1 MNINFLTPKISN
13 INTVPKVENSHN
25 STPVMQSK
33 LSPLTADT
41 VSFTGVKDKATKAA
55 SNGVKRVIGPVQ
67 EEIQKRGATLLDF
80 LGVHYETVEMPR
92 YERLANNF
100 LNACNTNAEK
110 LRAKGL
116 PFSFDMGYN
125 SQFPVKSRKSF
136 ESKVERSKSFT
147 VYDPIR
153 DTVYCSDPYDLS
165 NLEEFLREQRA
176 SGYIVAP
183 IDVPIEKMMKK
194 GYIPT
199 PEEIE
204 LGIKTVKVPDIDIRL
219 DNSLLDMDSLPENL
233 KYFVSDKLPSGLED
247 VQIRFIRPCDLDKQ
261 NPVYH
266 ETLIMFGPN
275 STLAKH
281 QEHRDVYQWVRKF
294 EELEV
299 PLEETSLRTHAGKA
313 KHYISMIKDMFRGK
327 VSQKLFI
334 NAKNKDYAGIED
346 EVIIGF
352 QEQDIKLFEGYFNGL
367 RDRINSVYAQLRK
380 STPYANFMK
389 TRDQKRIQEIYE
401 ALGNTINYYNSKV
414 GLPLVE
420 IKKPAK

>member
-1 MNINFLTPKISN
+1 MNISLLTPKFINNNAVQKRENAYNSN
-13 INTVPKVENSHN
+13 
-25 STPVMQSK
+25 PVKSSNLAP
-33 LSPLTADT
+33 LSADT
-41 VSFTGVKDKATKAA
+41 VSFTGKETVVKK
-55 SNGVKRVIGPVQ
+55 VQRVVQ
-67 EEIQKRGATLLDF
+67 DEVQKTGATLLDF

-116 PFSFDMGYN
+116 PFSFDMEYN
-125 SQFPVKSRKSF
+125 SQFPVKSRKSY

-165 NLEEFLREQRA
+165 NLEAFLQEQRA

-183 IDVPIEKMMKK
+183 IEVPIEKMMKK

-204 LGIKTVKVPDIDIRL
+204 NGVKYVKVPDIDIRL
-219 DNSLLDMDSLPENL
+219 DNSLLDMESLPENL
-233 KYFVSDKLPSGLED
+233 RYFVSDKLPSGLED
-247 VQIRFIRPCDLDKQ
+247 IQIRFIRPCDLDKP

-266 ETLIMFGPN
+266 ETLIMFGPE
-275 STLAKH
+275 STRAKH
-281 QEHRDVYQWVRKF
+281 QEHRDVYQWVRNF
-294 EELEV
+294 SELEV
-299 PLEETSLRTHAGKA
+299 PLEETALRTHAGKA

-327 VSQKLFI
+327 VSQKLFL
-334 NAKNKDYAGIED
+334 NAKNKDYAGLEEETLIS
-346 EVIIGF
+346 F
-352 QEQDIKLFEGYFNGL
+352 SEQDIRLFEGYFNGL

-380 STPYANFMK
+380 TTPSANLMK
-389 TRDQKRIQEIYE
+389 ARDQRRIQEIYE
-401 ALGNTINYYNSKV
+401 ALTDTINYYNAKV
-414 GLPLVE
+414 GMPLVE
-420 IKKPAK
+420 AKKPAK